1 MFYISVAYPI
11 TRYTYVLSI
20 FFTACRKVPQ
30 PHCYTVS
37 PHAIVDAGYSCS
49 CLDVPPTLLS
59 LSTKASFTSHK
70 LEFCVQCNGNVH
82 SVTTHELKSHWTR
95 VHYSTSVQFVC
106 MP

>member
-20 FFTACRKVPQ
+20 FFTAC
-30 PHCYTVS
+30 
-37 PHAIVDAGYSCS
+37 
-49 CLDVPPTLLS
+49 TLLS

-82 SVTTHELKSHWTR
+82 SVTTYELKSHWTR